1 MVAAGIFLFAGL
13 NGNRQAILAGRQ
25 RACSELSESTW
36 WIVGLVEV
44 YDCSAARRHRTIEIA
59 SRSIGLGAGCLVGEH
74 NKKLVG
80 TLLYDGIKL
89 VSRASHVEADGS
101 W

>member
-13 NGNRQAILAGRQ
+13 NGDRQAILTGRQ
-25 RACSELSESTW
+25 RACSELSESTRR
-36 WIVGLVEV
+36 IICLVEV
-44 YDCSAARRHRTIEIA
+44 YHCCPFRRHRTVQIA

-74 NKKLVG
+74 NKELAG
-80 TLLYDGIKL
+80 TLLDDGIKL
-89 VSRASHVEADGS
+89 VSRASYLEAYGP